1 MPSAKHIGTAGE
13 HLTCSVLLLF
23 GWNPTIIDAEGMDV
37 LAVRNQDVLRIQVKS
52 TKKSLDGYSYQ
63 WQVCKSNP
71 KRSLSTDDCDIVACV
86 ALDIRK
92 IAFFHVNHL
101 REQLT
106 RRILVNKMSADDI
119 EARTWEESLEKTQDF
134 LR

>member
-1 MPSAKHIGTAGE
+1 
-13 HLTCSVLLLF
+13 LF

-106 RRILVNKMSADDI
+106 RRILVKKMSADDI
-119 EARTWEESLEKTQDF
+119 EARTWEEALEKTQDF

>member
-1 MPSAKHIGTAGE
+1 
-13 HLTCSVLLLF
+13 
-23 GWNPTIIDAEGMDV
+23 MDV

-52 TKKSLDGYSYQ
+52 TKKSLDNYSYQ
-63 WQVCKSNP
+63 WQVCKSKP

-106 RRILVNKMSADDI
+106 RRILVGKMSDKDL
-119 EARTWEESLEKTQDF
+119 EGTTWEKALAKMQKK
-134 LR
+134 